1 MGGRPA
7 FPSQACGVVAG
18 TLVRSF
24 RGVRPAESYLLLW
37 RQPGQS
43 QPVSAALA
51 GELTPASP
59 IVIAAVATRIAA
71 LRRKVI
77 KCLPWC
83 GVPGWCHPPNLQCV
97 GAEGSPSA
105 HSWLN

>member
-7 FPSQACGVVAG
+7 FPSQACGVVG
-18 TLVRSF
+18 TSARPC
-24 RGVRPAESYLLLW
+24 RGVRPVGSYRLLL

-97 GAEGSPSA
+97 GAEGLPSV
-105 HSWLN
+105 HSWLI